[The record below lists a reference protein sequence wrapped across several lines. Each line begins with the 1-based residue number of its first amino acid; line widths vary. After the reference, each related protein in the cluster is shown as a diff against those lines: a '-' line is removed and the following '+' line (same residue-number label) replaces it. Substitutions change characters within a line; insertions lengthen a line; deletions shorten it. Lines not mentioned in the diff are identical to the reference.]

1 MSIKRN
7 SIFIIVILINHFVG
21 TAQTS
26 NLKLVEYSEITTGA
40 SQFDKYTKQLTG
52 KNVAIIANQA
62 SIIGDTH
69 LVDTLLSQGINITK
83 IFCPEHGFRGTAD
96 AGKKIDDN
104 IDPKT
109 NIPIIS
115 LYGSHKEPTSN
126 DLDDVDIVL
135 FDLQDVGTRFYTYI
149 STLTY
154 VMDACA
160 KNNIPIIV
168 LDRPNPNAYYID
180 GPVLEMEHTSF
191 VGLHPVPVVYGM
203 TIGEYALMVAGEKW
217 ITEPDKLDLQVIPL
231 KNWSHNTIVKLKT
244 KPSPNLPNWQSVFLY
259 PSLCFFEG
267 TEMSIGRGTEYPF
280 QIFGHPNYLIG
291 SYTFTPESTQGATN
305 PKYKNQKCFGAN
317 LADVPNQYNS
327 LPQQLNLFWL
337 INSYKVMNDSSDF
350 FNNYFVKLAG
360 TDELQKQIENGLT
373 EVEIRKSWQ
382 PKLDDFR
389 KTRSKYLLYP

>member
-337 INSYKVMNDSSDF
+337 INSYKVMNHSSDF

-360 TDELQKQIENGLT
+360 TDDLREQIENGLT
-373 EVEIRKSWQ
+373 EEEIRKSWQ